1 VRRDLTRPSRAS
13 TKRAVSRR
21 RRIRR
26 AGDIRDMI
34 PTLRLVDRDGSMSM
48 SAFVASGRVTRDLA
62 PAWTR
67 EPGILLAR
75 QIVQEGFLAPGLR
88 VAGDFQAYGQERVRR
103 IDLPVIIAANHSS
116 HVDVIAIREALP
128 RAWRH
133 DLVAAAA
140 ADYFFERGAR
150 RLMFSLM
157 FNTLPLERH
166 ESPRHSLR
174 TAVRVLRG
182 GAALIIFPEG
192 GRLTGDIRLREF
204 AAGVG
209 FLAKHADVPVI
220 PVCVWGTHKVLPK
233 GRWLARPGQVRVQI
247 GESLRVQEGERPQAF
262 TQRVRQG
269 VMAAAAELGAW
280 PLVYGSER
288 GSERPAG

>member
-1 VRRDLTRPSRAS
+1 MRRALT
-13 TKRAVSRR
+13 RR

-26 AGDIRDMI
+26 AGDVRDLA
-34 PTLRLVDRDGSMSM
+34 PTLRLIDRDGSLSM
-48 SAFVASGRVTRDLA
+48 SAFAASGGREARDLA
-62 PAWTR
+62 PGWTR
-67 EPGILLAR
+67 EPAVLLAR
-75 QIVQEGFLAPGLR
+75 QIVQEGFLAPSLR
-88 VAGDFQAYGQERVRR
+88 VAGDFRAYGRERLRR
-103 IDLPVIIAANHSS
+103 IDLPVIVAANHAS

-140 ADYFFERGAR
+140 ADYFFDRGAR

-192 GRLTGDIRLREF
+192 GRLTGDMRLREF
-204 AAGVG
+204 ASGVG
-209 FLAKHADVPVI
+209 FLAKHAEVPVI
-220 PVCVWGTHKVLPK
+220 PVCVWGTHAVLPK
-233 GRWLARPGQVRVQI
+233 GRTIARPGQVRVQI
-247 GESLRVQEGERPQAF
+247 GEPLRIGDGERPQAF
-262 TQRVRQG
+262 THRVRDG
-269 VMAAAAELGAW
+269 VAAAAAELGAW
-280 PLVYGSER
+280 PLVYGEER
-288 GSERPAG
+288 AT